1 MRPQHLRGGGFKGGG
16 EDNSF
21 DFNSL
26 RSGHFFTKICYCM
39 QHNLLNTHTK
49 FQGSICKN
57 VDVKNEKPI
66 LIAKFTKCVWS
77 GAVVREWTRNER
89 KFICP

>member
-1 MRPQHLRGGGFKGGG
+1 
-16 EDNSF
+16 
-21 DFNSL
+21 
-26 RSGHFFTKICYCM
+26 M